1 MPNTHQAKIQWAT
14 RCTMFA
20 VTRKAGS
27 WPRDA
32 MTYVKELP
40 ATGSSVDHCIQ
51 CRQSRAS
58 RDVFTVYFSLE
69 ANLMANF
76 WARDATLVDRD
87 AQELHILAVWLR
99 GGCRNIES
107 TSE

>member
-1 MPNTHQAKIQWAT
+1 MHQAETHWAI

-51 CRQSRAS
+51 CRQ
-58 RDVFTVYFSLE
+58 LE
-69 ANLMANF
+69 AISKMF
-76 WARDATLVDRD
+76 T
-87 AQELHILAVWLR
+87 
-99 GGCRNIES
+99 
-107 TSE
+107 